1 MRPLDL
7 IIRDITKKYL
17 DGIDVANIP
26 KPETVSEQLLDLFRV
41 QCASENAVR
50 DKADKVCAP
59 TSLPA
64 AVLAEV
70 MMRINYVKLVS
81 LSPNKH
87 RESFILV
94 GYNDDGENAGLY
106 TEDRVF
112 QIAKSYDYMLNNKK
126 FKEVC
131 LHLQQELPLTIVSN
145 FNAEKAIV
153 HNGIF
158 NFATKQLEPFTPN
171 YVYLTKPKTD
181 YNPTAKNVFIPN
193 PDGTVWDFDSWLT
206 SISINGEV
214 EELLWHVINSAI
226 RHTTRDC
233 VVFFYAQNGCNGKG
247 TLLTAL
253 RNILGEENCASIP
266 LSEWGQRFR
275 TYQLLDSCANL
286 VDENPVK
293 DYAKL
298 ISDLKAVATADVISA
313 EKKNGA
319 HYCLRYHGIQIFCIN
334 SLVRLGDD
342 SGSLYR
348 RLLIIP
354 FDKTFVGKENKLIK
368 RDYLKRQDVLEYA
381 LKRALEL
388 GNPTSYEEP
397 DICKAMKDEYKLA
410 NDAIRDFLAEMLPQF
425 SLDLIP
431 QALLFDVYKCW
442 YRDNCTGVSV
452 GSRKFYER
460 VRQIIAED
468 YADKWRYTDKNR
480 CCHSKGKMEMPE
492 PLIARYDLR
501 NWFNT
506 LYHGNDIDKIC
517 LIPLKATYEGLVRL

>member
-17 DGIDVANIP
+17 KGVDMANIP

-50 DKADKVCAP
+50 DKADRVCAP

-112 QIAKSYDYMLNNKK
+112 QIAKSYDFMINGKK

-145 FNAEKAIV
+145 YNAEKAIV

-158 NFATKQLEPFTPN
+158 NFATKQLEPFTPD

-181 YNPTAKNVFIPN
+181 YNPSAKNVFIPN
-193 PDGTVWDFDSWLT
+193 PDGTVWDFESWLA

-214 EELLWHVINSAI
+214 EELLWHVINSAV
-226 RHTTRDC
+226 RHTTRDNI
-233 VVFFYAQNGCNGKG
+233 VFFYAQNGCNGKG
-247 TLLTAL
+247 TFLTAL

-298 ISDLKAVATADVISA
+298 ISDLKAVATADVITT

-319 HYCLRYHGIQIFCIN
+319 HYSLRYHGIQIFCIN

-354 FDKTFVGKENKLIK
+354 FDKTFVGAENKLIK
-368 RDYLKRQDVLEYA
+368 SDYLKRRDVLEYV

-388 GNPTSYEEP
+388 GNPTSYVEP
-397 DICKAMKDEYKLA
+397 NICQAMKDEYKLA

-425 SLDLIP
+425 SIDLIP
-431 QALLFDVYKCW
+431 QALLFDIYKCW
-442 YRDNCTGVSV
+442 YRDNCTGTNV

-468 YADKWRYTDKNR
+468 YADKWYYTPKNR
-480 CCHSKGKMEMPE
+480 CCHSKGKMDKPE
-492 PLIARYDLR
+492 LLIARYKLY
-501 NWFNT
+501 NWYNPDG
-506 LYHGNDIDKIC
+506 YGINIEESCKI
-517 LIPLKATYEGLVRL
+517 KAKSTYEGLVRK